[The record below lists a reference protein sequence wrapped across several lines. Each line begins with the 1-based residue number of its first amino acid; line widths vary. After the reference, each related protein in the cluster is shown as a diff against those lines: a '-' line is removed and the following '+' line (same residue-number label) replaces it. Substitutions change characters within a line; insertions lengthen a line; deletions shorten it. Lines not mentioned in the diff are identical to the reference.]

1 MNHLGYANDLY
12 ISSSLWSRDSL
23 PSPENAQLSDLS
35 LKRLSMLAVLE
46 YPPLTEEISTHLPQ
60 QLRKEMITVGLKKDF
75 STEVLPL
82 FYTWSNPRLALRDFL
97 ENNRK
102 REGRA
107 YREICLYIIVQYLTE
122 KIISIKTNSSK
133 AVRVIDLTGCLI
145 SRHLLEQL
153 VEANTFTSTEKVTVV
168 LDMMV
173 SSSERGYSK
182 WVSLIAG
189 SEHIDVKVQNLWVDN
204 VREAQRNA
212 LLSEALESNENLSGL
227 KISKLGFE
235 DWPELYRGLTP
246 LLQFSRLTRLDLS
259 GNNLI
264 DSSDTDVTGR
274 EWINR
279 FLKKFPSL
287 SRLDLS
293 RNEMAGKTESVLT
306 GLTLTYLSLSQCN
319 INSRDLAFL
328 LTLLTLK
335 HLDISGLYR
344 GFSLQPSAEHFKEL
358 DASRSSIEILNLSF
372 WQPTN
377 EEFLIIQ
384 DQVFRKLP
392 SLKYLDLSFSQLD
405 NSQIS
410 KILKLG
416 IGTLQFQMSLN
427 CHDGQ
432 ICDCALVLKLT
443 MSDLLNEHG
452 YSNSNVL
459 IHQDQWD
466 KSLRF
471 RASRH

>member
-1 MNHLGYANDLY
+1 
-12 ISSSLWSRDSL
+12 
-23 PSPENAQLSDLS
+23 
-35 LKRLSMLAVLE
+35 MLAVLE
-46 YPPLTEEISTHLPQ
+46 FPPLVEEISTHLPQ
-60 QLRKEMITVGLKKDF
+60 QLRKDMITVGLKKDF
-75 STEVLPL
+75 STDVVPL
-82 FYTWSNPRLALRDFL
+82 FYTWSNPMLALRDLL
-97 ENNRK
+97 EDGK

-122 KIISIKTNSSK
+122 KIISIKTNNSK

-153 VEANTFTSTEKVTVV
+153 VESNTFTSTEKVTLV
-168 LDMMV
+168 LDLMV

-182 WVSLIAG
+182 WVSLLAG
-189 SEHIDVKVQNLWVDN
+189 SDHVDVKVQNLWVDN

-212 LLSEALESNENLSGL
+212 LLSEALRSNENLSGL

-246 LLQFSRLTRLDLS
+246 LLQFSKLTKLDLS

-274 EWINR
+274 EWINS

-287 SRLDLS
+287 TRLDLS
-293 RNEMAGKTESVLT
+293 RNETAGKTESVLA

-319 INSRDLAFL
+319 VNSRDLAFL
-328 LTLLTLK
+328 LTLQSLK

-344 GFSLQPSAEHFKEL
+344 GFSLQPSLEHFQEL
-358 DASRSSIEILNLSF
+358 DASSSSIEMLNLSF

-377 EEFLIIQ
+377 EEFIIIH
-384 DQVFRKLP
+384 DQVLRKLRN
-392 SLKYLDLSFSQLD
+392 LKYLDLSFCQLD

-410 KILKLG
+410 KILKLD
-416 IGTLQFQMSLN
+416 ISTLQFRMSLD

-432 ICDCALVLKLT
+432 ICDCARVLNST
-443 MSDLLNEHG
+443 MSSLLNEQG
-452 YSNSNVL
+452 YKHSNVAIL
-459 IHQDQWD
+459 QELWD
-466 KSLRF
+466 KSLSF
-471 RASRH
+471 RAIRH

>member
-1 MNHLGYANDLY
+1 
-12 ISSSLWSRDSL
+12 
-23 PSPENAQLSDLS
+23 
-35 LKRLSMLAVLE
+35 
-46 YPPLTEEISTHLPQ
+46 
-60 QLRKEMITVGLKKDF
+60 MITIGLKQNF
-75 STEVLPL
+75 STDVLPL
-82 FYTWSNPRLALRDFL
+82 FYTWSHPRLALRDLL
-97 ENNRK
+97 ENNKK

-107 YREICLYIIVQYLTE
+107 HREICLYIIVQYLTE
-122 KIISIKTNSSK
+122 KIISIKRNNSR

-153 VEANTFTSTEKVTVV
+153 VEANTFTSSEKVTVV
-168 LDMMV
+168 VDLMV
-173 SSSERGYSK
+173 TSSERGYSK

-189 SEHIDVKVQNLWVDN
+189 SEHIDVKVENLWVDN

-246 LLQFSRLTRLDLS
+246 LLQFSRLTKLDLS

-264 DSSDTDVTGR
+264 DSSDTDLTGR

-293 RNEMAGKTESVLT
+293 RNEMAGKVESVLA

-319 INSRDLAFL
+319 VTSRDLVFL
-328 LTLLTLK
+328 LSLRSLK

-344 GFSLQPSAEHFKEL
+344 GFSLQPSWEHFKEV
-358 DASRSSIEILNLSF
+358 DVSRSSIEILNLSF
-372 WQPTN
+372 WQPSN

-384 DQVFRKLP
+384 DQVFRNLLN
-392 SLKYLDLSFSQLD
+392 LKYLDLSFCHLD

-410 KILKLG
+410 KILKIG
-416 IGTLQFQMSLN
+416 IPTLQFKVSLI
-427 CHDGQ
+427 CHEGQ
-432 ICDCALVLKLT
+432 ICDCARQLKIT
-443 MSDLLNEHG
+443 MSDLLNDHG
-452 YSNSNVL
+452 YSNSNESL
-459 IHQDQWD
+459 FQDLWD
-466 KSLRF
+466 KSLSF
-471 RASRH
+471 RAIRH